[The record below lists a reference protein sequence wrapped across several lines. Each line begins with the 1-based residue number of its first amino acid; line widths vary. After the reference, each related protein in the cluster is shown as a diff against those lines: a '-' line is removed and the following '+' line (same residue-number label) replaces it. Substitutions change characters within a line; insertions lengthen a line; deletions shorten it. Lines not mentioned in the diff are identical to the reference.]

1 MVTCLCDKL
10 GEPAAKLTV
19 CSIASITD
27 DGICRWDV
35 RRSGRQ
41 ARSLRWFR
49 GRGCRAVGVRLGCRG
64 RCCAWRGA
72 EGGDGSVKTGGSHG
86 DGVARRVEDNG
97 VGGPEDGSG
106 LPGFAPR
113 VDDLNE

>member
-1 MVTCLCDKL
+1 
-10 GEPAAKLTV
+10 
-19 CSIASITD
+19 
-27 DGICRWDV
+27 
-35 RRSGRQ
+35 
-41 ARSLRWFR
+41 
-49 GRGCRAVGVRLGCRG
+49 
-64 RCCAWRGA
+64 
-72 EGGDGSVKTGGSHG
+72 VKTGGSHG